1 MNQVADAILANPV
14 PYTFGKINYLPLG
27 QLCVSPRN
35 VRKKPAKNIP
45 ALAADIKVNG
55 VLQNLVGH
63 PIDEEEQRNGLRP
76 FGICAGQGRLGGLEI
91 LKAEGEWSDTD
102 LVPVLIVSAG
112 EALAISLAE
121 NVQRE
126 GMHIADQCVAF
137 RALVAEGRS
146 VADIAARFSVS
157 ETVVRRALKLAN
169 ISPKLL
175 EVFRDDGMDYE
186 QACALALS
194 DDTEQQE
201 RIWFESIQEW
211 QRSPREI
218 RAVITKAEVNAAT
231 NSLARFIGLDA
242 YEAAGGYV
250 RRDLFSGDGNG
261 GFVADLELLNR
272 LAVEKLTAAA
282 DEVRAEGWA
291 WVDAAVRREALMAT
305 RVRQLDP
312 ERRELTKKEKAEHRK
327 LEQACQSADAA
338 LDAHYD
344 AEDSDAD
351 GDALHQAVRDA
362 QAALDAFEERCEI
375 WTDEQKAGAG
385 AQVWIDAN
393 GELEVR
399 RGLVKPQEVA
409 AAVADGQHAEQA
421 ERTTKARPV
430 HSETLCVRLT
440 AHRTAA
446 VQAELAKRPDVAM
459 AYLLYTM
466 IPDVFE
472 EKFDDHWREYHALEA
487 TFRPSLD
494 QLSRVADDMTDS
506 TAWRIIDAERTKWAA
521 MMPDELRHLLPWLL
535 EATNDTLSGLFAF
548 CVAAMVNGIAR
559 ENKPHAVN
567 TLADVLDVDMVRY
580 WKPTQTSYLN
590 HVSKQRIVDVMAQ
603 AVSATAAMPLGS
615 MKKGDAAAAAEMQL
629 VESGWL
635 PDVLTNRESTFPI
648 EHPTREAEAADAP
661 DGQ

>member
-1 MNQVADAILANPV
+1 MNHVADAILANPV
-14 PYTFGKINYLPLG
+14 PYTLGKINYLPLG
-27 QLCVSPRN
+27 QLCVSPHN
-35 VRKKPAKNIP
+35 VRKKPAKIVP
-45 ALAADIKVNG
+45 ALAADIRVNG

-63 PIDEEEQRNGLRP
+63 PIGEDEQRNGLRP

-157 ETVVRRALKLAN
+157 DAAVRRALKLAN

-231 NSLARFIGLDA
+231 NALARFIGLDA
-242 YEAAGGYV
+242 YEAAGGHV
-250 RRDLFSGDGNG
+250 RRDLFTGDGNG
-261 GFVADLELLNR
+261 GYVADLELLNR

-282 DEVRAEGWA
+282 EEVRGEGWA
-291 WVDAAVRREALMAT
+291 WVDAAVRREALSAM

-327 LEQACQSADAA
+327 LEQALDSAEAA

-351 GDALHQAVRDA
+351 GDALHEAVGDA
-362 QAALDAFEERCEI
+362 QAALDAFEERCEV
-375 WTDEQKAGAG
+375 WTDEQKAVAG
-385 AQVWIDAN
+385 AQVWVNAN
-393 GELEVR
+393 GELEIR
-399 RGLVKPQEVA
+399 RGVVKPQEA
-409 AAVADGQHAEQA
+409 ATAVAGGQHAEQA
-421 ERTTKARPV
+421 ERATKARPV

-472 EKFDDHWREYHALEA
+472 EQFDDHWREYHALGA

-494 QLSRVADDMTDS
+494 QLSRVADDMADS
-506 TAWRIIDAERTKWAA
+506 AAWRIIDTERAKWAA
-521 MMPDELRHLLPWLL
+521 MMPNELRHLLPWLL
-535 EATNDTLSGLFAF
+535 EAGDDVLSGLFAF

-580 WKPTQTSYLN
+580 WKPTQASYLN

-603 AVSATAAMPLGS
+603 AISPSAAVPLGS
-615 MKKGDAAAAAEMQL
+615 MKKGDAAAAAELQL

-635 PDVLTNRESTFPI
+635 PDVLMNRESTFPI
-648 EHPTREAEAADAP
+648 EYPTREVEAVDAT
-661 DGQ
+661 DRH

>member
-14 PYTFGKINYLPLG
+14 PYMLGKINYLPLG

-35 VRKKPAKNIP
+35 VRKKPAKNIA
-45 ALAADIKVNG
+45 ALAADIRLNG

-63 PIDEEEQRNGLRP
+63 PISEDEQRDGLRP

-91 LKAEGEWSDTD
+91 LKTKGEWSDTD
-102 LVPVLIVSAG
+102 LVPVLVVSAG

-137 RALVAEGRS
+137 RELIAEGRS
-146 VADIAARFSVS
+146 IADIAARFSVS

-242 YEAAGGYV
+242 YEAAGGHV

-282 DEVRAEGWA
+282 EEVRAEGWA
-291 WVDAAVRREALMAT
+291 WVDAAVRREALMAI

-312 ERRELTKKEKAEHRK
+312 ERRELSKKEKAEHRK

-362 QAALDAFEERCEI
+362 QAALDAFEERCEE

-393 GELEVR
+393 GELQVR
-399 RGLVKPQEVA
+399 RGVVKPQEAA
-409 AAVADGQHAEQA
+409 AAVAGSQHAEQT

-430 HSETLCVRLT
+430 HGETLCVRLT

-472 EKFDDHWREYHALEA
+472 EQFDDHWREYHALEV

-506 TAWRIIDAERTKWAA
+506 TAWRIINAERAKWAT
-521 MMPDELRHLLPWLL
+521 MMPNELRHLLPWLL
-535 EATNDTLSGLFAF
+535 QATDDVLSGLFAF
-548 CVAAMVNGIAR
+548 CVASMVNGIAR

-580 WKPTQTSYLN
+580 WKPTQASYLN

-603 AVSATAAMPLGS
+603 AVSATAAMPLSS
-615 MKKGDAAAAAEMQL
+615 MKKGDAARAAEMQL

-635 PDVLTNRESTFPI
+635 PDVLMNRESTFPI
-648 EHPTREAEAADAP
+648 EHPTRETEAVDAT
-661 DGQ
+661 DSQ